1 MYVYCTYTLLYW
13 DSNQCFFFMIAMID
27 SLGGPNR
34 VNNFLSTLNIK
45 PIDQK
50 NLKSMERRAGQKI
63 EEVAK
68 RSMELAATDTYKL
81 EME

>member
-1 MYVYCTYTLLYW
+1 
-13 DSNQCFFFMIAMID
+13 MIAMID

-50 NLKSMERRAGQKI
+50 NLKSMERRTGQKI
-63 EEVAK
+63 GEVAK
-68 RSMELAATDTYKL
+68 RSMELAATETYKL

>member
-1 MYVYCTYTLLYW
+1 
-13 DSNQCFFFMIAMID
+13 MIAMID

-45 PIDQK
+45 PLDQK
-50 NLKSMERRAGQKI
+50 NLKSMERRAGQQI
-63 EEVAK
+63 EVVAK
-68 RSMELAATDTYKL
+68 RSMELAATYKL

>member
-1 MYVYCTYTLLYW
+1 MYTVRIHCYSQIVTSIFL
-13 DSNQCFFFMIAMID
+13 MIAMID

-68 RSMELAATDTYKL
+68 RSMELAATETYKL

>member
-1 MYVYCTYTLLYW
+1 MYTVLVHCYSQIVT
-13 DSNQCFFFMIAMID
+13 SIFFMIAMID

-50 NLKSMERRAGQKI
+50 NLKSMERRAGLKN

-68 RSMELAATDTYKL
+68 GSMELAATETYKL

>member
-1 MYVYCTYTLLYW
+1 
-13 DSNQCFFFMIAMID
+13 MIAMID
-27 SLGGPNR
+27 SLGGLNR
-34 VNNFLSTLNIK
+34 VNNFLFTLNIK

-50 NLKSMERRAGQKI
+50 NLKSMGRRAGQKI